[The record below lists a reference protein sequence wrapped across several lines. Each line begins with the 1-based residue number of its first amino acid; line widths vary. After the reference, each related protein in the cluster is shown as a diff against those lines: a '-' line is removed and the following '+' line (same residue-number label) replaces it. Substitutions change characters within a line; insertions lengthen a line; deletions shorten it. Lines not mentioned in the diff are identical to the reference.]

1 MFIKNRGALVG
12 ENSSIKIA
20 TPASPILFLFSE
32 SDVSHQQRRAWH
44 YEGRGTQG
52 VRGTG
57 SNAGGAQQ
65 RELQRLTAEQPRAH
79 HAAHAR
85 RHLQGHRDL
94 LQLPGMNE
102 CAVRTTLC
110 RVTAAVLLL
119 GADMIWWCLPTVSR
133 ALGYQ

>member
-1 MFIKNRGALVG
+1 MG

-20 TPASPILFLFSE
+20 TPASPILFLFSA
-32 SDVSHQQRRAWH
+32 SDVSHQQRRAWY

-94 LQLPGMNE
+94 LQLPGMNG
-102 CAVRTTLC
+102 CAVRSGASLI
-110 RVTAAVLLL
+110 VVLL
-119 GADMIWWCLPTVSR
+119 GADVIVWCLATVSR